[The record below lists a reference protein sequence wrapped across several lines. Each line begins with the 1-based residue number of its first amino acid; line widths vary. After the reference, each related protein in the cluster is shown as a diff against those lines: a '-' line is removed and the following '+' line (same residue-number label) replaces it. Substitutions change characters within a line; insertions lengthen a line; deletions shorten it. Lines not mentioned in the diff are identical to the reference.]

1 MTSKSRRFILPCSL
15 LTVVFVA
22 TFIINGCGSKNQPGK
37 VQDEAMRAGR
47 TADSFLPA
55 PESLQNDYFH
65 DMDQNADAKHQ
76 VHPLD
81 LTLQEAQGRA
91 MWIVWTGGND
101 MLWDQLSKLS
111 VGNLD
116 LLKTVSSHPKLKGS
130 RDNRWGWMGLVNEP
144 CFEKAKGPDP
154 KRFGLWLDQ
163 RKAGCGP
170 DPFEDESKY
179 PGVKLGSRGGNLP
192 DGKDMP
198 PDHKMPAGSFYGY
211 ATGIVGLRLLPNPD
225 FDEKAAK
232 HWDAEKYYN
241 DPTYYNDKDLV
252 KPYRVGMSCGFC
264 HVGPNPLNPPA
275 DPENPKW
282 ENLSSNVG
290 AQYFWIDR
298 IFTFEN
304 DHGSYAWQMF
314 HTSRP
319 GALDTS
325 LVSTDNI
332 NNPRTMNAVYQL
344 LPRLLEAKRSGEEKL
359 HPGTCSDHE
368 QSPCGDENNKQFNDF
383 ADQPRYASLPQAE
396 RDLLKTFYEK
406 GSQTEWSPRVL
417 KDGADSVGA
426 LGALNRVYVNIGL
439 FSEEWL
445 LHFNALVGG
454 KKVSPITIAD
464 ARKNS
469 VYWQVTEGQTMNM
482 ALFFLKST
490 SPHYLK
496 DAPGGDKYLSKDT
509 AKLNQGKIV
518 FAERCARCHSSKIPP
533 FPNDVKDPGAC
544 PGKGYLDCWK
554 SYWDWTKKDDFKKQ
568 MRDIVLK
575 HDFLTG
581 NYLSSE
587 LRVPVTLLQTN
598 ACSPLATNALEDN
611 IWDNF
616 SSRSYKDL
624 PSVGE
629 IDVQDP
635 VTGENKKYRMP
646 GSDVPASEPGYE
658 MSKGGRGFT
667 RPASLVSLW
676 STAPFLLNN
685 TVGDLE
691 PGVSSQYGTKEN
703 YNPSP
708 SVENRMKTFDDAIK
722 KMLWPEKRDKDPIL
736 GGKIDGPSL
745 IDRTTQRSYLTVPA
759 GYVPDELRGL
769 LGIGHRWL
777 PSVFGEG
784 GVQIGPIPAGTPI
797 NLLANLDMERVRHDP
812 AALKLLL
819 KVKHDLESLPKD
831 VSDEE
836 ARKVLSN
843 LVPELLKYNKCPDFV
858 VNRGHYFGTGF
869 LSEEPGLTDKEKEA
883 LIEFLKTF

>member
-1 MTSKSRRFILPCSL
+1 MIWKSRRFVLLCSFF
-15 LTVVFVA
+15 TIVA
-22 TFIINGCGSKNQPGK
+22 VAALVINGCGGDTDKPGHVK
-37 VQDEAMRAGR
+37 DEALRAGR
-47 TADSFLPA
+47 TPESFTPA
-55 PESLQNDYFH
+55 PDSLQNDYFH

-101 MLWDQLSKLS
+101 HLWDQLSKLS

-116 LLKTVSSHPKLKGS
+116 LLKTISSHPKLKGS
-130 RDNRWGWMGLVNEP
+130 RDNRWAWMGLVNEP
-144 CFEKAKGPDP
+144 CFEKATGPDP
-154 KRFGLWLDQ
+154 GRFGLWLDH
-163 RKAGCGP
+163 RKQGCGA

-179 PGVKLGSRGGNLP
+179 PGVKVGSRGGNLP
-192 DGKDMP
+192 DGKFMP
-198 PDHKMPAGSFYGY
+198 SDHKMPVGSFYGY
-211 ATGIVGLRLLPNPD
+211 ATGVVGLRLFPNPD

-232 HWDAEKYYN
+232 KWDPERYYN
-241 DPTYYNDKDLV
+241 DPSYYNDKELV

-264 HVGPNPLNPPA
+264 HVGPNPLKPPA

-304 DHGSYAWQMF
+304 DHRSYAWQMF

-344 LPRLLEAKRSGEEKL
+344 LPRFIEAKRWGEEKL
-359 HPGTCSDHE
+359 KG
-368 QSPCGDENNKQFNDF
+368 GDENNKQFNDF
-383 ADQPRYASLPQAE
+383 LDQPQYAGLPQAE
-396 RDLLKTFYEK
+396 RDLLKTFYDK
-406 GSQTEWSPRVL
+406 SSQTVYSPRVL
-417 KDGADSVGA
+417 KDAADSVGG
-426 LGALNRVYVNIGL
+426 LGALNRVYLNIGL

-445 LHFNALVGG
+445 LHFNALIGG
-454 KKVSPITIAD
+454 KQVSPIEISV
-464 ARKNS
+464 ARQNS
-469 VYWQVTEGQTMNM
+469 VYWQATELQTMNM

-496 DAPGGDKYLSKDT
+496 DAPGGDKYLSKD
-509 AKLNQGKIV
+509 ASRLKQGKIV
-518 FAERCARCHSSKIPP
+518 FAERCARCHSSKAPVP
-533 FPNDVKDPGAC
+533 AEGVDPGGC
-544 PGKGYLDCWK
+544 SGKNYLDCWNR
-554 SYWDWTKKDDFKKQ
+554 YWAWTRTDDYKKK

-575 HDFLTG
+575 DDFLKD

-616 SSRSYKDL
+616 SSRTYKDL
-624 PSVGE
+624 PSVGA
-629 IDVQDP
+629 ITVQDP
-635 VTGENKKYRMP
+635 LTGEDKGYQMP
-646 GSDVPASEPGYE
+646 G
-658 MSKGGRGFT
+658 GGRGFT

-685 TVGDLE
+685 TVGDLD
-691 PGVSSQYGTKEN
+691 PGAYSQYGNKDS

-708 SVENRMKTFDDAIK
+708 SVESRMKSFNDSIE
-722 KMLWPEKRDKDPIL
+722 KMLWPEKRDKDTVL
-736 GGKIDGPSL
+736 GAKINGPSL
-745 IDRTTQRSYLTVPA
+745 IDRTTERSYLVVPA

-769 LGIGHRWL
+769 LGIGHRWF
-777 PSVFGEG
+777 PSLFGEG
-784 GVQIGPIPAGTPI
+784 GIQIGPIPAGTPV
-797 NLLANLDMERVRHDP
+797 NLLANLDMEKVRHDP

-836 ARKVLSN
+836 AKKVLSN

-858 VNRGHYFGTGF
+858 VNRGHYFGTNF
-869 LSEEPGLTDKEKEA
+869 LPGEPALSDDDKRA